1 MRVVSAAVSRARYGG
16 TPGRVF
22 IREGDGVVVAGA
34 DARSGRRPGLVIR
47 RVRTDDGAEHA
58 AADYFTA
65 MGGYLTARP

>member
-1 MRVVSAAVSRARYGG
+1 M
-16 TPGRVF
+16 F